1 MTTDRDGSGVAQH
14 QVLIALFE
22 GYQPLDVTGPHE
34 VLMGATQLLA
44 MTRPEVDGYAVSLVA
59 ETPGPVRSTSGLAL
73 LADGP
78 LPETGPIGTLL
89 VPGGAGS
96 RALDPDSEY
105 VRWLRRAADRATRVV
120 SVCTGAFALAAAGV
134 LDGRPATTHWR
145 HTAELARAH
154 PEVRVQPDV
163 LYVDEG
169 DVLTSA
175 GVAAGLDLCLHILRK
190 DHGAAFAAAVARR
203 IVVPPHRDGGQAQFI
218 RAPLPARD
226 GSLAATRAWA
236 LERLHAPLT
245 VKDLA
250 AHACVSERTLAR
262 RWTAE
267 TGVPVHRW
275 LLAQRVDAARAAL
288 ETGDATIE
296 EVARATG
303 FDTAANLR
311 THFRRR
317 VATTPTAYRRA
328 FSLRPRSSGRANQI
342 PTSSSAIAAGNA

>member
-1 MTTDRDGSGVAQH
+1 M
-14 QVLIALFE
+14 ALLALDAVV
-22 GYQPLDVTGPHE
+22 PLDLGIPAQVFGTYEEAPYSVT
-34 VLMGATQLLA
+34 LC
-44 MTRPEVDGYAVSLVA
+44 A
-59 ETPGPVRSTSGLAL
+59 ERPGPVATCAGFPVVAEADLEAL
-73 LADGP
+73 GDAD
-78 LPETGPIGTLL
+78 TLI
-89 VPGGAGS
+89 VPGFEPHDRPLS
-96 RALDPDSEY
+96 DDVLTALHDSPA
-105 VRWLRRAADRATRVV
+105 RKV
-120 SVCTGAFALAAAGV
+120 SICTGAFALAAAGV
-134 LDGRPATTHWR
+134 LDGRRATTHWR
-145 HTAELARAH
+145 HTGELTRAH
-154 PEVRVQPDV
+154 PAVTVAPDV

-190 DHGAAFAAAVARR
+190 DHGAAFAVAVARR

-303 FDTAANLR
+303 FGTAANLR
-311 THFRRR
+311 KHFHRA

-328 FSLRPRSSGRANQI
+328 FAR
-342 PTSSSAIAAGNA
+342 

>member
-1 MTTDRDGSGVAQH
+1 MSATIRPTRAPRVGGAPHRVAVLALDAVVPLDLGIPA
-14 QVLIALFE
+14 QVLGAYDEVPYALTLCGE
-22 GYQPLDVTGPHE
+22 
-34 VLMGATQLLA
+34 
-44 MTRPEVDGYAVSLVA
+44 R
-59 ETPGPVRSTSGLAL
+59 PGPVATCAGFSVVAEAGLEAL
-73 LADGP
+73 GEAD
-78 LPETGPIGTLL
+78 TLI
-89 VPGGAGS
+89 VPGFEPHDRPLSSAVLD
-96 RALDPDSEY
+96 ALRTSPA
-105 VRWLRRAADRATRVV
+105 RKV
-120 SVCTGAFALAAAGV
+120 SICTGAFALAAAGV
-134 LDGRPATTHWR
+134 LDGRRATTHWR
-145 HTAELARAH
+145 HTGELTRAY
-154 PEVRVQPDV
+154 PNVTVAPDV

-288 ETGDATIE
+288 ETGDATVE

-303 FDTAANLR
+303 FGTAANLR
-311 THFRRR
+311 KHFRRR

-328 FSLRPRSSGRANQI
+328 FSLRPRSSGRANQTA
-342 PTSSSAIAAGNA
+342 TSSTAIAAGNA